1 MYLDIEDI
9 DTITVD
15 FTAHCNAMCGNCS
28 RNLGGVEVNPRMP
41 LEHMKPATWK
51 NLFTEK
57 VLENIN
63 KIIFNGSYGDPL
75 VSPHLFECLDYL
87 KNYKKPILSSL

>member
-41 LEHMKPATWK
+41 LEHMSPATFK
-51 NLFTEK
+51 NLFSEN
-57 VLENIN
+57 VLRNIN
-63 KIIFNGSYGDPL
+63 QIVFNGSYGDPL

-87 KNYKKPILSSL
+87 KKEIKK